1 MQIVCISLQADNR
14 RHLATQFFTGYM
26 LFLMPNQQYQST
38 GGSQSN
44 TRLIAKKCLDYEVKG
59 VRVEVDK
66 RRLGEK
72 LWKKTVRYDSWTK
85 EEHIKDIGIGKYP
98 QS

>member
-72 LWKKTVRYDSWTK
+72 L
-85 EEHIKDIGIGKYP
+85 
-98 QS
+98 